1 MLARTADNLFWAAR
15 YVERADFSAR
25 LLEAAARLSVLPSS
39 YSGSHGAEEWRSA
52 IEAADCVASLEATG
66 REATEE
72 TVRHFMAFDRDNPSS
87 IVSCL
92 ETARANSRAVRT
104 ALTPETWEG
113 INGAWNEMQAFD
125 ETMDAE
131 AFARFLEWTKRVSLN
146 FDGSA
151 GRTMLR
157 NDAYWFLRLGTAVE
171 RADNTARLLDVKYH
185 LLLPEEEPV
194 GGSLDYFG
202 WTTILRE
209 VSALTAYRWVYR
221 EEIKPWLVADLL
233 LLNRELP
240 RSVASSY
247 EVIVAALDALVE
259 QYGRSG
265 PSQRLAADILRR
277 LETSRMDDLFQSGLH
292 EFIGEILA
300 DNTRLGRAVHDQYL
314 A

>member
-1 MLARTADNLFWAAR
+1 MMSRTDDNLFWAAR
-15 YVERADFSAR
+15 YVERADFTAR
-25 LLEAAARLSVLPSS
+25 VLDAAVRLSALPAS
-39 YSGSHGAEEWRSA
+39 YAGDAGAEWISA
-52 IEAADCVASLEATG
+52 LATSDTVEAFAEAG
-66 REATEE
+66 RQPTEAE
-72 TVRHFMAFDRDNPSS
+72 VKRHLAFSYENASS

-92 ETARANSRAVRT
+92 ETARFNSRAVRT
-104 ALTPETWEG
+104 ALTTETWEG
-113 INGAWNEMQAFD
+113 INDAWNAMQAFD

-131 AFARFLEWTKRVSLN
+131 SFARFLEWTKRVSLA

-194 GGSLDYFG
+194 GGGLDYFG

-247 EVIVAALDALVE
+247 EVIVASLDALAD

-265 PSQRLAADILRR
+265 PAQRLAVEILHR

>member
-1 MLARTADNLFWAAR
+1 MLSRTADNLFWAAR
-15 YVERADFSAR
+15 YVERADFTAR
-25 LLEAAARLSVLPSS
+25 VLDAAARLSALPAS
-39 YSGSHGAEEWRSA
+39 YAGDAGAEWVSA
-52 IEAADCVASLEATG
+52 LATSDSVDAFEAAG
-66 REATEE
+66 REPTEAE
-72 TVRHFMAFDRDNPSS
+72 VKRHLAFSYDNPSS

-104 ALTPETWEG
+104 ALTTETWEG

-125 ETMDAE
+125 EDMDPE
-131 AFARFLEWTKRVSLN
+131 RFARFLEWTTRVSLG

-185 LLLPEEEPV
+185 LLLPEQEPV

-247 EVIVAALDALVE
+247 EVIVSSLDALAD
-259 QYGRSG
+259 QYGRAG
-265 PSQRLAADILRR
+265 ASQRLAVDTLRR
-277 LETSRMDDLFQSGLH
+277 LETTRMGELFQSGLH
-292 EFIGEILA
+292 EFIGGILA
-300 DNTRLGRAVHDQYL
+300 DNARLGRAVHDQYL
-314 A
+314 L

>member
-1 MLARTADNLFWAAR
+1 MLSRTADNIFWAAR
-15 YVERADFSAR
+15 YVERADFTAR
-25 LLEAAARLSVLPSS
+25 VLDAAVRLSALPAS
-39 YSGSHGAEEWRSA
+39 YAGDAGAEWVSA
-52 IEAADCVASLEATG
+52 LATSDTEDAFVARGGEP
-66 REATEE
+66 TE
-72 TVRHFMAFDRDNPSS
+72 TAVKRHLAFDYDNPSS

-259 QYGRSG
+259 QYGRAG

>member
-1 MLARTADNLFWAAR
+1 MLSRTADNLYWAAR
-15 YVERADFSAR
+15 YVERADFTARVLDAAVRLSA
-25 LLEAAARLSVLPSS
+25 LPAGYAGEAEAAW
-39 YSGSHGAEEWRSA
+39 GSALLTSASEEA
-52 IEAADCVASLEATG
+52 FAAAGHAPGEAAVKRWL
-66 REATEE
+66 
-72 TVRHFMAFDRDNPSS
+72 AFDYDNGSS

-113 INGAWNEMQAFD
+113 INGAWNTMQDFHPD
-125 ETMDAE
+125 MDAE
-131 AFARFLEWTKRVSLN
+131 AFARVLEWTKHVSLA

-157 NDAYWFLRLGTAVE
+157 NDAYGFLRLGTALE

-185 LLLPEEEPV
+185 LLLPEAEPV

-240 RSVASSY
+240 RSVTSSY
-247 EVIVAALDALVE
+247 EVIVASLDALAE

-265 PSQRLAADILRR
+265 PAQRLAVEILHR
-277 LETSRMDDLFQSGLH
+277 LQTSRMDELFQSGLH
-292 EFIGEILA
+292 EFIGEVLA
-300 DNTRLGRAVHDQYL
+300 DNLRLGRAVHDQYL